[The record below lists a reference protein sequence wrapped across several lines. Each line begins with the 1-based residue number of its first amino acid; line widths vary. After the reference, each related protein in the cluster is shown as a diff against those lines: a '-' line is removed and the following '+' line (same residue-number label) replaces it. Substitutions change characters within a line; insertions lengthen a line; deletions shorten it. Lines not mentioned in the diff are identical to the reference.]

1 MANRRKKDDRSD
13 IQGEGDYRSA
23 REFDQKERAFVR
35 SHDTHKIAE
44 DAAPQDANEAAELER
59 AEREGKTHAR
69 PDPETGAPGEK
80 STTSEQGS
88 SGGVKGTTTAP
99 KR

>member
-23 REFDQKERAFVR
+23 RELRAFVR

-44 DAAPQDANEAAELER
+44 EAAPQDANEAAELER

>member
-44 DAAPQDANEAAELER
+44 EAAPQDANEAADLER
-59 AEREGKTHAR
+59 AERFGETRVR
-69 PDPETGAPGEK
+69 PDAEAAA
-80 STTSEQGS
+80 TSESGPRPERG
-88 SGGVKGTTTAP
+88 SGGVREPTAP